1 MANLCHQS
9 QSRMIGRGVSNFD
22 ASGRHCMY
30 LYACKMEEED
40 MGGYGERDNDSRG
53 IIVC

>member
-1 MANLCHQS
+1 
-9 QSRMIGRGVSNFD
+9 
-22 ASGRHCMY
+22 MY